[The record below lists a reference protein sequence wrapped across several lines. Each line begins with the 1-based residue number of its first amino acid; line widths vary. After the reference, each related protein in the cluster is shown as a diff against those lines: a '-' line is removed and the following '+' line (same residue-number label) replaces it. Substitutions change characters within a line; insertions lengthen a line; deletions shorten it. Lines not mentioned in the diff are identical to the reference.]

1 MMIGGETEVVQR
13 LDPIFAALAPGMGDI
28 PPTAGHDQIDETAEQ
43 GYLHA
48 AQTAPA
54 TSSRWSTTESNVASW
69 RHTRKVSLFSVKL
82 TSASKQTSQ
91 STPKLR
97 HCADPNGYEC
107 DMNLRD
113 KAEVWPR
120 SRVIASRL
128 LDLTAAA
135 LVQAP
140 NLSRSPAVFSR
151 FLRAW

>member
-1 MMIGGETEVVQR
+1 MMMGGETEVVQR

-28 PPTAGHDQIDETAEQ
+28 PPTAGRDQIDETAEQ

-69 RHTRKVSLFSVKL
+69 RYTLKVSLFSVKL

-97 HCADPNGYEC
+97 HCADPKQYER
-107 DMNLRD
+107 DMSLQD

-120 SRVIASRL
+120 SSVIASWL

-135 LVQAP
+135 
-140 NLSRSPAVFSR
+140 SFGTRIFRGSPAVFSR